1 MENAEFVNI
10 FQAFDFPTAL
20 CIVSLCAFAWIA
32 KRFLEVSKE
41 WKEESIKLR
50 DHYIGYLQQNQVEI
64 SGAIIE
70 NAAAA
75 KEYASAL
82 KETMTSIN
90 RFSLILERLE
100 KKLGIVKEE

>member
-20 CIVSLCAFAWIA
+20 CIVSLGAFAWIA